1 MQAKV
6 AHPFPSI
13 KKKKKGKVVKVRFYN
28 TCEVIFSLY
37 VNSQG
42 SDKFKDIIFIN
53 QIILLIILVES
64 TVERRKRT
72 LSIWWK
78 YRQREQRTG
87 WAISPTFSMY
97 WMQAFTCT
105 RVKCYS
111 FIYNSKGGGQP
122 GFDLSITHI
131 IFKKDIMLWSNHK
144 VIFIVTL

>member
-1 MQAKV
+1 M

-72 LSIWWK
+72 LSI
-78 YRQREQRTG
+78 
-87 WAISPTFSMY
+87 
-97 WMQAFTCT
+97 
-105 RVKCYS
+105 
-111 FIYNSKGGGQP
+111 
-122 GFDLSITHI
+122 
-131 IFKKDIMLWSNHK
+131 
-144 VIFIVTL
+144 